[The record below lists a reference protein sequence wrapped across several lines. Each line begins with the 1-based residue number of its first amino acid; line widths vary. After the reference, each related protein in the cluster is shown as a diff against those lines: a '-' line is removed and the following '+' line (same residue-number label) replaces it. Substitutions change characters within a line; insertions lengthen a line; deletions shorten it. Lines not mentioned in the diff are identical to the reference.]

1 MKLFNPV
8 EKLVRHLRE
17 AGDAIENAAH
27 LIEAKMADLSDAGDT
42 AKDLC
47 RIIGEERDMLMRRIR
62 GQFTDSEIEAADV
75 MCNRCNDS
83 GIWASADRVG
93 QGHDR
98 FRLTIDHLG
107 APIRYTADIKQISA
121 HVFAHYNL
129 TTGKAVVL
137 MVNGGYGASLTNGA
151 DEIIPFIQRQ
161 HVGRRGIKWKD
172 VRWIYRDS
180 MGAWD
185 EIVVSSYE
193 GGNTA
198 SIFFAPVGNR
208 TERAALEATAAAGII
223 LDGHDRAH
231 IRIASERCSQ
241 G

>member
-8 EKLVRHLRE
+8 EKIVRHLCE
-17 AGDAIENAAH
+17 PGDAIENAAH

-62 GQFTDSEIEAADV
+62 GRFTDSEIEAADV

-107 APIRYTADIKQISA
+107 APIRYSADITQISA

>member
-27 LIEAKMADLSDAGDT
+27 LIEAKMADLSNAGDA

-62 GQFTDSEIEAADV
+62 GRFTDSEIEAADV

>member
-1 MKLFNPV
+1 MKLFNPP

-17 AGDAIENAAH
+17 PGDALENAAH
-27 LIEAKMADLSDAGDT
+27 LVEAKLADLKDAGNA

-47 RIIGEERDMLMRRIR
+47 RIIGEERDMLMRRMKKL
-62 GQFTDSEIEAADV
+62 FTDSEIEAADV

-98 FRLTIDHLG
+98 FRLSIDHLG
-107 APIRYTADIKQISA
+107 AQIRYTTDPKQISA
-121 HVFAHYNL
+121 HVFAHYNA

-137 MVNGGYGASLTNGA
+137 MVDGGYGASLTNGA

-172 VRWIYRDS
+172 VRWIFCDS
-180 MGAWD
+180 LGAWD

-208 TERAALEATAAAGII
+208 TEGAALEATAAAGII

-231 IRIASERCSQ
+231 IRIASERCSL

>member
-1 MKLFNPV
+1 VKLFNPI
-8 EKLVRHLRE
+8 EKLVRHLRDP
-17 AGDAIENAAH
+17 GDAIEDAAH
-27 LIEAKMADLSDAGDT
+27 LIEAKMADLNEAGDA

-47 RIIGEERDMLMRRIR
+47 RIIGEERDMLMQRIR
-62 GQFTDSEIEAADV
+62 ARFTDSEIEAADV

-98 FRLTIDHLG
+98 FRLSIDHLG
-107 APIRYTADIKQISA
+107 AQIRYTADLSRISA

-129 TTGKAVVL
+129 VTGKAVVL
-137 MVNGGYGASLTNGA
+137 MVDGDYGASLTNGA

-161 HVGRRGIKWKD
+161 HVGRRGIKWQD

-180 MGAWD
+180 TGSWD
-185 EIVVSSYE
+185 EIVVSSYD

-198 SIFFAPVGNR
+198 SIFFAPLGER

-231 IRIASERCSQ
+231 IRIASERCSL

>member
-8 EKLVRHLRE
+8 EKIVRHLCE
-17 AGDAIENAAH
+17 PGDAIENAAH

>member
-27 LIEAKMADLSDAGDT
+27 LIEAKMADLSDAGDA

-62 GQFTDSEIEAADV
+62 GRFTDSEIEAADV

-107 APIRYTADIKQISA
+107 APIRYSADITQISA

-129 TTGKAVVL
+129 TTGKAGVL